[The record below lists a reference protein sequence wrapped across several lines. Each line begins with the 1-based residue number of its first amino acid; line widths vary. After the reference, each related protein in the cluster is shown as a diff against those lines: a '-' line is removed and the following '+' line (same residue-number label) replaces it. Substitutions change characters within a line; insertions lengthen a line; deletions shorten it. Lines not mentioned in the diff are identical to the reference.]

1 MVVDNGAND
10 GQAKARSTGRPR
22 PRCVASP
29 EAIEQMN
36 GVVVGNAG
44 SVAVRA
50 LLTPLSPRIRN
61 AVETAL
67 ILQSVDRALTLV
79 SKACGRRL

>member
-1 MVVDNGAND
+1 
-10 GQAKARSTGRPR
+10 
-22 PRCVASP
+22 
-29 EAIEQMN
+29 MN
-36 GVVVGNAG
+36 GVVVGKAG
-44 SVAVRA
+44 SLADCLSIRKPNFVSA